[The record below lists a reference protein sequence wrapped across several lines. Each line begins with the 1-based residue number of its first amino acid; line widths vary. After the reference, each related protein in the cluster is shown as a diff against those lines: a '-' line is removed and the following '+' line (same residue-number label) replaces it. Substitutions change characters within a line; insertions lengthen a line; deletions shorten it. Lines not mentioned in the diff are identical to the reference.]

1 MCLHFDC
8 KLCDNVVNGIVMA
21 DDEKLNKLMQNPQV
35 KALMKQI
42 IGKINHNKQK
52 YNRRLS
58 DDAEMLQKL
67 KAELNAV
74 LADLQA
80 KNDGE
85 E

>member
-1 MCLHFDC
+1 MS
-8 KLCDNVVNGIVMA
+8 

-42 IGKINHNKQK
+42 ISKINYNKQK

-58 DDAEMLQKL
+58 DDTEMLQKL

-80 KNDGE
+80 KNDVE

>member
-1 MCLHFDC
+1 MS
-8 KLCDNVVNGIVMA
+8 

-42 IGKINHNKQK
+42 ISKINQNKQK

-58 DDAEMLQKL
+58 DDTEMLQKL
-67 KAELNAV
+67 KAELNSI

-80 KNDGE
+80 KNDE
-85 E
+85 KE

>member
-1 MCLHFDC
+1 MS
-8 KLCDNVVNGIVMA
+8 

-42 IGKINHNKQK
+42 IGKINQSKQK

-58 DDAEMLQKL
+58 DDTEMLQKL

-80 KNDGE
+80 KNDVE

>member
-1 MCLHFDC
+1 MTE
-8 KLCDNVVNGIVMA
+8 
-21 DDEKLNKLMQNPQV
+21 DDKLNKLMQNPQV

-67 KAELNAV
+67 KAELNSV

-80 KNDGE
+80 KNE
-85 E
+85 NVEQNEKWNLVIALTFISIL

>member
-1 MCLHFDC
+1 MCLHLDC
-8 KLCDNVVNGIVMA
+8 KLCDNVVNGIVMS

-42 IGKINHNKQK
+42 IGKINQNKQQ

-58 DDAEMLQKL
+58 DNTEMLQKL
-67 KAELNAV
+67 KTELNAV

-80 KNDGE
+80 KNDVE

>member
-1 MCLHFDC
+1 MS
-8 KLCDNVVNGIVMA
+8 

-42 IGKINHNKQK
+42 IGKINQSKQK

-58 DDAEMLQKL
+58 DDTEMLQKL

-74 LADLQA
+74 LVDLQA
-80 KNDGE
+80 KNDGQE
-85 E
+85 

>member
-1 MCLHFDC
+1 MHLHFDC
-8 KLCDNVVNGIVMA
+8 KLCDNVVNGIAMS

-58 DDAEMLQKL
+58 DDTEMLQKL
-67 KAELNAV
+67 KTELNAV

-80 KNDGE
+80 KNDVE

>member
-1 MCLHFDC
+1 MCLYSNS
-8 KLCDNVVNGIVMA
+8 KLYNNVVNGIVMS

-42 IGKINHNKQK
+42 IGKINQSKQK

-58 DDAEMLQKL
+58 DDTEMLQKL

-80 KNDGE
+80 KNDVE

>member
-1 MCLHFDC
+1 MTE
-8 KLCDNVVNGIVMA
+8 
-21 DDEKLNKLMQNPQV
+21 DDKLNKLMQNPQV

-80 KNDGE
+80 KNE
-85 E
+85 NVEQNEK

>member
-1 MCLHFDC
+1 M
-8 KLCDNVVNGIVMA
+8 VNGIVMS

-42 IGKINHNKQK
+42 IGKINQSKQK

-58 DDAEMLQKL
+58 DDTEMLQKL

-80 KNDGE
+80 KNDVE

>member
-1 MCLHFDC
+1 M
-8 KLCDNVVNGIVMA
+8 VNWIVMS

-42 IGKINHNKQK
+42 IGKINQSKQK

-58 DDAEMLQKL
+58 DDTEMLQKL

-80 KNDGE
+80 KNDVE

>member
-1 MCLHFDC
+1 M
-8 KLCDNVVNGIVMA
+8 VNWIVMS

-42 IGKINHNKQK
+42 IGKINQSKQK

-58 DDAEMLQKL
+58 DDTEMLQKL

-74 LADLQA
+74 LVDLQA
-80 KNDGE
+80 KNDGQE
-85 E
+85 

>member
-1 MCLHFDC
+1 MML
-8 KLCDNVVNGIVMA
+8 

-42 IGKINHNKQK
+42 IGKINQSKQK

-58 DDAEMLQKL
+58 DDTEMLQKL

-80 KNDGE
+80 KNDGQE
-85 E
+85 

>member
-1 MCLHFDC
+1 MVEGD
-8 KLCDNVVNGIVMA
+8 
-21 DDEKLNKLMQNPQV
+21 KLNKLMQNPQV

-42 IGKINHNKQK
+42 INKINHNKQK

-67 KAELNAV
+67 KVELDAV

-80 KNDGE
+80 KNDGQ
-85 E
+85 

>member
-1 MCLHFDC
+1 M
-8 KLCDNVVNGIVMA
+8 VNRIVMS

-42 IGKINHNKQK
+42 ISKINQNKQK

-67 KAELNAV
+67 KAELNSV

-80 KNDGE
+80 KNDVE

>member
-1 MCLHFDC
+1 MS
-8 KLCDNVVNGIVMA
+8 

-42 IGKINHNKQK
+42 ISKINHNKQK

-67 KAELNAV
+67 KAELNSV

-80 KNDGE
+80 KNE
-85 E
+85 NVEQNEK